1 MKQRMR
7 FLSLVILMGLPAFP
21 AIAQE
26 PPSPAGTDSTIR
38 EDAPSRTW
46 TERKVVSVILSTVI
60 PGSGQT
66 YLGHMEKG
74 AAFTIAT
81 IASALMAGLSEN
93 NIVGRNERL
102 DELKV
107 QYSAAT
113 SYIGTDTVW
122 TKMVSTKDILDK
134 DIKRRDLFVKV
145 AIGLW
150 VANMVDIILF
160 SDDRGEKPFGLLNTP
175 GATFAIV
182 PDPKNGLH
190 ASLTVRF

>member
-1 MKQRMR
+1 MR
-7 FLSLVILMGLPAFP
+7 FFFLFLMACLFTFP

-26 PPSPAGTDSTIR
+26 NPPVAAPDSTVQ
-38 EDAPSRTW
+38 EEGTSNPW
-46 TERKVVSVILSTVI
+46 TERKVMSVILSAVI
-60 PGSGQT
+60 PGAGQT

-74 AAFTIAT
+74 AAFTIGT
-81 IASALMAGLSEN
+81 VASALMAGLSEN

-113 SYIGTDTVW
+113 SYIGADTVW
-122 TKMVSTKDILDK
+122 SKMVSTKDILGK
-134 DIKRRDLFVKV
+134 DVKRRDIFVKV

-175 GATFAIV
+175 RATFAIV
-182 PDPKNGLH
+182 PDTRNGLN
-190 ASLTVRF
+190 AALTVRF

>member
-1 MKQRMR
+1 MC
-7 FLSLVILMGLPAFP
+7 LLAFP

-26 PPSPAGTDSTIR
+26 PPSPAATDSTTA
-38 EDAPSRTW
+38 EGASSKTW

-60 PGSGQT
+60 PGAGQT

-74 AAFTIAT
+74 AAFTVAT

-122 TKMVSTKDILDK
+122 SKMVSTKDILDK

-182 PDPKNGLH
+182 PDPRNGLN
-190 ASLTVRF
+190 AALTVRF